1 MASVTE
7 LPGRVVVGVSGSLGS
22 LAALR
27 RAVDEARRSRRLLL
41 PVLAWTPPGGE
52 AGYRRVPCPQLTKV
66 WEDNAVE
73 RLCTAFEEGL
83 GGRPTDLA
91 VQPMVVRAE
100 AGYSLCDIA
109 DRPADLLVV
118 GTGRRGPLAR
128 LIHAGVSRYV
138 LAHAGCTVL
147 AVPPP
152 VLPRDAGRVLRHLD
166 PADFTGGPAEG
177 PDGAGPAA
185 GGRAAG
191 GGGLPTG
198 ARGRRAVSEPAPERG
213 RGSDAG

>member
-1 MASVTE
+1 MAE

-27 RAVDEARRSRRLLL
+27 RAVDEARRSQRLLL

-52 AGYRRVPCPQLTKV
+52 MSYRRAPCPQLAKV

-73 RLCTAFEEGL
+73 QLCTAFEEGL
-83 GGRPTDLA
+83 GGRPTDLP
-91 VQPMVVRAE
+91 VQPMVVRAD
-100 AGYSLCDIA
+100 AGYALCDIA

-118 GTGRRGPLAR
+118 GTGRRGGLTRLA
-128 LIHAGVSRYV
+128 HAGVSRHV
-138 LAHAGCTVL
+138 LAHAVCPVL

-152 VLPRDAGRVLRHLD
+152 EPPHGAARALRHLD
-166 PADFTGGPAEG
+166 PADFADRARVAAGPAEG
-177 PDGAGPAA
+177 P
-185 GGRAAG
+185 GGR
-191 GGGLPTG
+191 LP
-198 ARGRRAVSEPAPERG
+198 AVGRDRRPVTESERR